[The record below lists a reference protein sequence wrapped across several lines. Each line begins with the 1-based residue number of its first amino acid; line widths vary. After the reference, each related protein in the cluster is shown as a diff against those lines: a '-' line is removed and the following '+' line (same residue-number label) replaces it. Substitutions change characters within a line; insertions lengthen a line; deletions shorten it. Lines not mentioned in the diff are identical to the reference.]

1 MDHKNCENGC
11 LDKGTSSNLDLIIW
25 GSFSRDLNLDVW
37 NDAEFE
43 NTTTDFEILLLQN
56 LLEFMKILDIAI
68 FILASNKVLKCKWQW
83 PLHFQDKNY
92 LTLIS

>member
-1 MDHKNCENGC
+1 MDHKNSENGC
-11 LDKGTSSNLDLIIW
+11 LDKGTSSNRDLIIW

-37 NDAEFE
+37 KDAELE

-68 FILASNKVLKCKWQW
+68 FILASNKVLLKSMQMTMT
-83 PLHFQDKNY
+83 FAF
-92 LTLIS
+92 SR